1 MNWVLFSLGIVFLIF
16 RIWITEFKLREELQ
30 FRRHYLSRFLNYYY
44 GVALLWGF
52 TANLFNFILIAD
64 WLPMIIAFIGWDMP
78 FFIKFKRRTYW
89 ENEKN
94 RVWLLIERAT
104 LHPPMIGTI
113 IWMIFNG
120 LHSYVDASHLVIY
133 TLIGSV
139 FVFLPWFLLDHRW
152 TKNYIGKGFLFSFR
166 WEILLIG
173 VLSIGIT
180 LIYFLLTQAV

>member
-1 MNWVLFSLGIVFLIF
+1 MSWVLFLLGSLFLFF
-16 RIWITEFKLREELQ
+16 RIWLTEFKLREELQ

-52 TANLFNFILIAD
+52 TSNLFNFILIAD
-64 WLPMIIAFIGWDMP
+64 WLPMIIAFLGWDIP

-89 ENEKN
+89 NKGEN

-113 IWMIFNG
+113 IWMYTQG
-120 LHSYVDASHLVIY
+120 LQSYVDASHLLGY
-133 TLIGSV
+133 TLIASL

-152 TKNYIGKGFLFSFR
+152 TKNYIKKGFFFGFR
-166 WEILLIG
+166 WEILIVGVASIVLTITYFILI
-173 VLSIGIT
+173 
-180 LIYFLLTQAV
+180 

>member
-1 MNWVLFSLGIVFLIF
+1 MNWGLFSLGIFFLIF

-78 FFIKFKRRTYW
+78 FFIKFKRRSYW
-89 ENEKN
+89 KNEKN

-113 IWMIFNG
+113 IWMTFND
-120 LHSYVDASHLVIY
+120 LHSYVNASNLVIY
-133 TLIGSV
+133 TLIGSF

-152 TKNYIGKGFLFSFR
+152 TNNYIGKGFLFGFR
-166 WEILLIG
+166 WEILIVG
-173 VLSIGIT
+173 FASIGIT
-180 LIYFLLTQAV
+180 VAYFLLTG